1 MRGFFPLCHRFFSLW
16 HYGIADQHM
25 TTAIGGGFLSLN
37 KKPLTPQHA
46 LCFWMKGQRF
56 FQKFPPALN
65 GIQFLQREE

>member
-37 KKPLTPQHA
+37 KTTPHNA
-46 LCFWMKGQRF
+46 RF
-56 FQKFPPALN
+56 LFRVSGHLARGAMARRNCSLKS
-65 GIQFLQREE
+65 

>member
-37 KKPLTPQHA
+37 KT
-46 LCFWMKGQRF
+46 GDGV
-56 FQKFPPALN
+56 PAISAA
-65 GIQFLQREE
+65 GA